1 MTKKDF
7 IPPKKVKFEDI
18 EANVPNNSDK
28 ILTQIYGDY
37 MQMPPEDKRY
47 NHAPEKLDFGPY

>member
-1 MTKKDF
+1 M
-7 IPPKKVKFEDI
+7 
-18 EANVPNNSDK
+18 EANIPNNSDK